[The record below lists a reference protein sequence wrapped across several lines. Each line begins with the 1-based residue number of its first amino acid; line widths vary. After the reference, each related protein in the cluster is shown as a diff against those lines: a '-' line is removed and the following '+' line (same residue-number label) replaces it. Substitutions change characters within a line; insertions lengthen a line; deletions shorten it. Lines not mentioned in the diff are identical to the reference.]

1 MHYEY
6 LYNSTTLHYLC
17 SVQVTKENLQ
27 ELEFPKL
34 LAEISPFAFS
44 PKVADKILHLKLLTI
59 DEAEISLKKTSEFLT
74 SFESSNAIPFSEYE
88 DLEAELKVMHIENFR
103 LDNAAFIRIK
113 NITEQIGKL
122 QKFFP
127 AFSETFPILL
137 EEVQKLEFKK
147 EIVEKIDK
155 VFNRFGEVK
164 SEASTV
170 LKTLRTEIQHAKNTF
185 KRILVK
191 RFLIF
196 LPQIF

>member
-1 MHYEY
+1 M
-6 LYNSTTLHYLC
+6 
-17 SVQVTKENLQ
+17 QVTKENLQ

-127 AFSETFPILL
+127 AFSTKYTF
-137 EEVQKLEFKK
+137 
-147 EIVEKIDK
+147 
-155 VFNRFGEVK
+155 
-164 SEASTV
+164 
-170 LKTLRTEIQHAKNTF
+170 
-185 KRILVK
+185 
-191 RFLIF
+191 
-196 LPQIF
+196 